1 MRIAV
6 CVLGGI
12 VLVGFLSACSSNG
25 RPGNDLATG
34 FRHTC
39 VVTAVGGIKCWGSNE
54 QGQLGNGG
62 NADSATPV
70 DVSGLTKGVT
80 GVAAGGNHSCA
91 WIERGGVKCWGGNGR
106 GALGNGVTADSGT
119 PVDVVGLDD
128 RVADLA
134 VGRNHTCAVTV
145 EGSLKC
151 WGGNYNGQ
159 LGDGTTTDRTTPVD
173 VIGLSSGIA
182 TVSGSGD
189 HTCAVTTEGIAKCW
203 GGNWKGQLGDGT
215 MTDRTTPVNVIGLTM
230 GVDSISGGGAHSCAV
245 SKEGGVKCW
254 GHNFQ
259 GQLGGRTSGGGTP
272 ADVAGLSS
280 GVVAVSTR
288 ISHTCVVTIA
298 SEVKCW
304 GSDDA
309 GQVSGGV
316 LRRSGR
322 HRGSPRDLCFTDLM
336 MQCGA
341 AEDNILIDVTQLS
354 AGSHHTCA
362 VTGSGN
368 VVCWGL
374 NDAGQVGEPQNSS
387 R

>member
-1 MRIAV
+1 M
-6 CVLGGI
+6 GG
-12 VLVGFLSACSSNG
+12 
-25 RPGNDLATG
+25 
-34 FRHTC
+34 H
-39 VVTAVGGIKCWGSNE
+39 
-54 QGQLGNGG
+54 
-62 NADSATPV
+62 
-70 DVSGLTKGVT
+70 
-80 GVAAGGNHSCA
+80 
-91 WIERGGVKCWGGNGR
+91 GR

-259 GQLGGRTSGGGTP
+259 GQLG
-272 ADVAGLSS
+272 
-280 GVVAVSTR
+280 
-288 ISHTCVVTIA
+288 
-298 SEVKCW
+298 
-304 GSDDA
+304 
-309 GQVSGGV
+309 
-316 LRRSGR
+316 
-322 HRGSPRDLCFTDLM
+322 
-336 MQCGA
+336 
-341 AEDNILIDVTQLS
+341 
-354 AGSHHTCA
+354 
-362 VTGSGN
+362 
-368 VVCWGL
+368 
-374 NDAGQVGEPQNSS
+374 
-387 R
+387 